1 MPKRFHEQSKFSNQ
15 VIPLRAGF
23 ISRPFIMETAF
34 YIVLYIKTPE
44 GFEHFARYYIGNKG
58 ELARELFSKLKGTTE
73 DPENCILQMDLM
85 ETQNNL
91 PVNIKLIGC
100 TLEEMAE
107 NCKVITKEA
116 FKIFTLESGWG
127 Q

>member
-1 MPKRFHEQSKFSNQ
+1 M
-15 VIPLRAGF
+15 RAGF
-23 ISRPFIMETAF
+23 ISRPFIMETVF
-34 YIVLYIKTPE
+34 YIVLYIKTPQ

-58 ELARELFSKLKGTTE
+58 ELARELFSKLKGNAE

-85 ETQNNL
+85 ETRHNL

-100 TLEEMAE
+100 TLEEIAE